1 MQDEYGNESTAPIGE
16 RVGFCQDCGKPLTQE
31 TVRTV
36 GSGVFCEPCLE
47 ARVGASGQQAAGG
60 FGSGAGPAAGFGG
73 AVPPP
78 PVSTHQPSP
87 VLAGFLGLIPGVGA
101 MYNGQFAK
109 GIAHLIIFMVLTS
122 LSDHVSGVF
131 GLLVVGWVFYQAFEA
146 YHTARARLEGLP
158 LPNAFGLND
167 IGERMGFGKNWP
179 GSASRPPVNPPVTP
193 WTTTPPAAAPV
204 PPVPPANW
212 AGYVPPS
219 AFATA
224 QSAVPPVDP
233 VAQAAHAASWTS
245 SPYQAP
251 YTAPYVPVTAAPVVP
266 PAMPVVPSRRFPVG
280 AVWLIG
286 LGVLFSVANLDPQF
300 HMSGL
305 WLSAVILA
313 GLAIWMITHRLLH
326 VCHTNG
332 EGFTADAVL
341 VCVLRWP
348 PIVLLVLAVLFALQ
362 AANVYTLGQT
372 WPVIIIAFGAMLLV
386 ERAVGR
392 PVVYVPPVAT
402 VPPAAAAWAPEV
414 PVAQAPPN
422 YESDDA
428 AKDGR

>member
-1 MQDEYGNESTAPIGE
+1 MQDEFGNERTAPAGE

-31 TVRTV
+31 TVRMV

-47 ARVGASGQQAAGG
+47 ARVGASGQAAGYAVPPAG
-60 FGSGAGPAAGFGG
+60 APPVAGAGF
-73 AVPPP
+73 VPPP
-78 PVSTHQPSP
+78 PTAHQPSP

-109 GIAHLIIFMVLTS
+109 GIAHLVIFMVLTS

-131 GLLVVGWVFYQAFEA
+131 GLLCAGWVFYQAFEA

-179 GSASRPPVNPPVTP
+179 GSSSRPPVNPPVTQ
-193 WTTTPPAAAPV
+193 WTPTTPPAAAPV

-212 AGYVPPS
+212 AGYVPPT
-219 AFATA
+219 AFAQA
-224 QSAVPPVDP
+224 QTAVPPVDP
-233 VAQAAHAASWTS
+233 LAQAAHAASWTS

-251 YTAPYVPVTAAPVVP
+251 YTPPYVPVAAAPVVP
-266 PAMPVVPSRRFPVG
+266 PPVPVPPSRKFPVG
-280 AVWLIG
+280 ALWLIG
-286 LGVLFSVANLDPQF
+286 LGVVFSLANLDTQF

-305 WLSAVILA
+305 WLSAAILA
-313 GLAIWMITHRLLH
+313 GLATWMITHRLLH

-332 EGFTADAVL
+332 EGFTAEAVL
-341 VCVLRWP
+341 YCVLRWP
-348 PIVLLVLAVLFALQ
+348 PIMLLVLAVLFALQ
-362 AANVYTLGQT
+362 AANLYTLGQT
-372 WPVIIIAFGAMLLV
+372 WPVIIIAFGAMLLI

-392 PVVYVPPVAT
+392 PVVYVPPTQT
-402 VPPAAAAWAPEV
+402 VPPAAWVPEG
-414 PVAQAPPN
+414 PVAQVPIHT
-422 YESDDA
+422 SDDA

>member
-1 MQDEYGNESTAPIGE
+1 MQDEFGNESPAPSGE

-47 ARVGASGQQAAGG
+47 ARVGAAGQAAYTAPPA
-60 FGSGAGPAAGFGG
+60 GAGPVAGGSYG
-73 AVPPP
+73 AAVPLS
-78 PVSTHQPSP
+78 STHQPSP

-131 GLLVVGWVFYQAFEA
+131 GLLCAGWVFYQAFEA

-179 GSASRPPVNPPVTP
+179 GSASRPPVYPPVTP
-193 WTTTPPAAAPV
+193 WTPGTPPATAPV

-224 QSAVPPVDP
+224 QTPVPPFDP

-251 YTAPYVPVTAAPVVP
+251 YTAPYTPVAAAPVVP
-266 PAMPVVPSRRFPVG
+266 PVVPTVPSRRFPIG
-280 AVWLIG
+280 ALWLIG
-286 LGVLFSVANLDPQF
+286 LGVLFSLANLDTNF

-313 GLAIWMITHRLLH
+313 GLAIWMMVHRLLH
-326 VCHTNG
+326 VCNNNG
-332 EGFTADAVL
+332 EGFTAEAVL
-341 VCVLRWP
+341 SCVVRWP
-348 PIVLLVLAVLFALQ
+348 PVVLLVLSVLFALQ
-362 AANVYTLGQT
+362 AADIYTLGQT
-372 WPVIIIAFGAMLLV
+372 WPVIIITFGVMLLL
-386 ERAVGR
+386 ERALVR
-392 PVVYVPPVAT
+392 PVYGMPAAT
-402 VPPAAAAWAPEV
+402 VPPTAASWAPEV
-414 PVAQAPPN
+414 AVAQPPVHTG
-422 YESDDA
+422 DDTT
-428 AKDGR
+428 KDGQE